1 MTMSLSSY
9 LRAAAA
15 RPFRYGRHDCT
26 TMCAGWV
33 QARTGRDLLDGWAYG
48 SLRTGRDLL
57 AARGFVTQAD
67 AAAAVLPEIDPLR
80 ARVGDVAE
88 VEGALGLV
96 TGDTVALLRRPAG
109 MVHRP
114 LTDARRA
121 FRVA

>member
-1 MTMSLSSY
+1 MRLGEY
-9 LRAAAA
+9 LRAAGA

-33 QARTGRDLLDGWAYG
+33 LARTGRDLLDGWAYG
-48 SLRTGRDLL
+48 SLREGQALL
-57 AARGFVTQAD
+57 AARGHATQAD
-67 AAAAVLPEIDPLR
+67 AAAAVLPEIAPLM

-88 VEGALGLV
+88 VDGALGIV

-109 MVHRP
+109 LVHRP
-114 LTDARRA
+114 LTDALRA

>member
-1 MTMSLSSY
+1 MNGLAAY

-26 TMCAGWV
+26 TFAAGWV
-33 QARTGRDLLDGWAYG
+33 KARTGRDLMDGMSYAT
-48 SLRTGRDLL
+48 LRGGRALL
-57 AARGFVTQAD
+57 AAQGFATQAD
-67 AAAAVLPEIDPLR
+67 AAAASLAEIEPLR

-88 VEGALGLV
+88 VDGALGIV
-96 TGDTVALLRRPAG
+96 AGETVALLRRPAG
-109 MVHRP
+109 LVHRP